1 LTERRLSLGR
11 RAEAI
16 CRRRL
21 WWAGWKILDSNWRT
35 SFGELDLVAVERR
48 TLVFVEVKSLC
59 RSEAGCRGPERPVL
73 AVDRGKQRRLIRLA
87 EVWLAS
93 DRCTVRVPERVTEVR
108 FDVVGIVFDRNGSV
122 ESWEHLRDAFG
133 ADGTPWS

>member
-1 LTERRLSLGR
+1 MTERRLSLGR

-21 WWAGWKILDSNWRT
+21 WWAGWKIVDSNWRT
-35 SFGELDLVAVERR
+35 SFGELDLVAIERR

-59 RSEAGCRGPERPVL
+59 RNESRCRGPERPVL
-73 AVDRGKQRRLIRLA
+73 AVDRAKQRRLIRLA
-87 EVWLAS
+87 EAWLAS
-93 DRCTVRVPERVTEVR
+93 ERSTERLPGRVTDTR
-108 FDVVGIVFDRNGSV
+108 FDVVGIVFDRDGSV
-122 ESWEHLRDAFG
+122 ESWEHLKGAFG